1 MKKIVIIG
9 GESTG
14 KSTMCKLLA
23 DYYNTQWVPE
33 YAREFI
39 ENLKREYNQ
48 GDLFTIAKGQIEL
61 ENKLSNQSNS
71 FLFCDTNLYV
81 IKVWSEHKYNACDIR
96 ILNLIAKQSY
106 DAYLLLSPDIP
117 WTDDPLREHPDEKD
131 RNYFFNIYKEIVESS
146 KLPFAIIKGNENERL
161 KAAIEFVQELS

>member
-81 IKVWSEHKYNACDIR
+81 IKVWSEHKYNACDIQ

-146 KLPFAIIKGNENERL
+146 KLPFVIIKGNENERL
-161 KAAIEFVQELS
+161 KAAIEFVQKLS

>member
-48 GDLFTIAKGQIEL
+48 GDLLTIAKGQIEL

-81 IKVWSEHKYNACDIR
+81 IKVWSEHKYNACDIQ

-117 WTDDPLREHPDEKD
+117 WSDDPLREHPDEKD

-146 KLPFAIIKGNENERL
+146 KLPFVIIKGNENERL
-161 KAAIEFVQELS
+161 KAAIEFVQKLS

>member
-81 IKVWSEHKYNACDIR
+81 IKVWSEHKYNACDIQ

-117 WTDDPLREHPDEKD
+117 WSDDPLREHPDEKD

-146 KLPFAIIKGNENERL
+146 KLPFVIIKGNENERL
-161 KAAIEFVQELS
+161 KAAIEFVQKLS

>member
-81 IKVWSEHKYNACDIR
+81 IKVWSEHKYNACDIQ
-96 ILNLIAKQSY
+96 ILNLIAKQPY

-117 WTDDPLREHPDEKD
+117 WTGDPLREHPDEKD

-146 KLPFAIIKGNENERL
+146 KLPFVIIKGNENERL
-161 KAAIEFVQELS
+161 KAAIEFVQKLS